1 MHTAEGFES
10 FYNAPLHTHTHTKL
24 PFSYDIIMYLVKM
37 LSLYVDMMSMVKRKS
52 NHWKIVSKIPQ
63 VD

>member
-1 MHTAEGFES
+1 MPP
-10 FYNAPLHTHTHTKL
+10 YTHTKKKL
-24 PFSYDIIMYLVKM
+24 PFLYDIIMYLVKM

-52 NHWKIVSKIPQ
+52 NHWKVVSQIPQ